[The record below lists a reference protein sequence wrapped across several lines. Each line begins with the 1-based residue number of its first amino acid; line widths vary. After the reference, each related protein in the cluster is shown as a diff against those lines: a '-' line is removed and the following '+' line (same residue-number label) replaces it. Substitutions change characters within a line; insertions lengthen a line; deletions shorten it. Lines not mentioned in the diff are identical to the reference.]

1 MFTFGANL
9 LFAGPQKVMVSAFTA
24 ELLCV
29 WSFDKRDTRVSPP
42 AVTNRAKIPVDV
54 ICLSS
59 CVCPQNLIYPAHL
72 GNLISPPCAF
82 FKTRQNFSADVK
94 WLCFYDNCDLVF
106 TESDIINNE
115 SWDCSLIPLRWPQ
128 FNHMFCLPYI
138 RSNKSIFGFL

>member
-9 LFAGPQKVMVSAFTA
+9 LFAGPQKVMVSAFMT
-24 ELLCV
+24 ELLC
-29 WSFDKRDTRVSPP
+29 
-42 AVTNRAKIPVDV
+42 AVIWQTWQRASLHALTNRAKIPVDV

-82 FKTRQNFSADVK
+82 FKTHQNFSADVK

-128 FNHMFCLPYI
+128 CNHMSCLPYI

>member
-115 SWDCSLIPLRWPQ
+115 S
-128 FNHMFCLPYI
+128 
-138 RSNKSIFGFL
+138 